1 VNPTTTNP
9 ADDRGAARVVHPSF
23 PVHPNTNQEGRA
35 MERRAFVVRRLDDA
49 ALAVRALRAGG
60 WRLESFRT
68 ASADALPPRPVMF
81 PQEPRLRKGEVV
93 VVLDC
98 VRDGH
103 A

>member
-1 VNPTTTNP
+1 MSEE
-9 ADDRGAARVVHPSF
+9 ARA
-23 PVHPNTNQEGRA
+23 G
-35 MERRAFVVRRLDDA
+35 ERRAFVVRRGGDA

-68 ASADALPPRPVMF
+68 ARADALPPQPVLF
-81 PQEPRLRKGEVV
+81 PQEPRLRQGELV

-98 VRDGH
+98 VRDGP